1 MRLGLGPMLPPRI
14 TQGSPGM
21 RFLVLGCTVIGVLA
35 ATPMMAS
42 ADDAAVTREEV
53 ERKKREVREMER
65 ELRRQERE
73 AEEAR
78 RRPADEYADDRA
90 ERRRRLGVRAWAG
103 IGAGVGWGAVDVT
116 CQPGGFGDDCRE
128 EGVLHTY
135 TGNVTVAG
143 PAGALRLR
151 GIRQADKGNDSRT
164 PYETAALIGTR
175 FGRSDWYGLAGYGRV
190 RHPDDDFTGDKASG
204 FAWEILFAPS
214 SAGLTGL
221 ELSFQG
227 NSGRDVDFVAFN
239 IGLRIGALR

>member
-1 MRLGLGPMLPPRI
+1 
-14 TQGSPGM
+14 M
-21 RFLVLGCTVIGVLA
+21 RFLVLGCTVIGLLA
-35 ATPMMAS
+35 AAPMMAS
-42 ADDAAVTREEV
+42 ADDESVTREEL
-53 ERKKREVREMER
+53 EQKKREVREMER

-78 RRPADEYADDRA
+78 RRPVDDYEEDRM
-90 ERRRRLGVRAWAG
+90 ERRRAHRAGVRAWAG

-116 CQPGGFGDDCRE
+116 CQPGSFGDDCRE

-143 PAGALRLR
+143 PAGALRVR
-151 GIRQADKGNDSRT
+151 GIRQADKGDDART

-190 RHPDDDFTGDKASG
+190 RHADDDFTEDKASG

-214 SAGLTGL
+214 SSGLTGL

-227 NSGRDVDFVAFN
+227 NSGEDVDFVAFS
-239 IGLRIGALR
+239 IGLRLGALR

>member
-1 MRLGLGPMLPPRI
+1 
-14 TQGSPGM
+14 M
-21 RFLVLGCTVIGVLA
+21 RFLVLGCTVIGLLA
-35 ATPMMAS
+35 ATPMIAS
-42 ADDAAVTREEV
+42 ADDEAVTREEV
-53 ERKKREVREMER
+53 EQKKREVREMER

-78 RRPADEYADDRA
+78 RRPADDYEEDRA
-90 ERRRRLGVRAWAG
+90 ESRRARRAGVRAWAG
-103 IGAGVGWGAVDVT
+103 VGAGVGYGAVDVT
-116 CQPGGFGDDCRE
+116 CNPGSSGDDCRE
-128 EGVLHTY
+128 EGILNTY

-151 GIRQADKGNDSRT
+151 GIRQADKGDDSRT

-190 RHPDDDFTGDKASG
+190 RHPDDDFTEERAGG

-214 SAGLTGL
+214 SSGLTGL

-227 NSGRDVDFVAFN
+227 NTGEDVDFVGFS
-239 IGLRIGALR
+239 IGLRLGALR